1 MGQKKKGTMG
11 VFDVF
16 FNQNN
21 DINHVDPATFSKMIS
36 DEPDAVILD
45 VRTKDEYSSFRIPK
59 SVVIDIYNSDFFNK
73 IDQLDRS
80 KTYLVYCASGSRS
93 VSACKQ
99 MKKMGFEKVYNL
111 KTGILG
117 WRGEIEQG

>member
-21 DINHVDPATFSKMIS
+21 DINSVDPSTFSKLIN
-36 DEPDAVILD
+36 DQPEAVILD
-45 VRTKDEYSSFRIPK
+45 VRTKDEFSTFRIPK

>member
-1 MGQKKKGTMG
+1 MG